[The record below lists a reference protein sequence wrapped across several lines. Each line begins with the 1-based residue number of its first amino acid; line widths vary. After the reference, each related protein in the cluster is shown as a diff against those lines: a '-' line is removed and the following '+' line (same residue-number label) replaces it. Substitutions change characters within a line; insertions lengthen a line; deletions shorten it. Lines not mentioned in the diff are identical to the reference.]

1 MSISRYGSKKSTK
14 EGGVAAMLQREER
27 LRFLTRNKG
36 AQPNIILD
44 YDELRNSNG
53 AVAVD
58 TPKSH

>member
-1 MSISRYGSKKSTK
+1 
-14 EGGVAAMLQREER
+14 MLQREER

-44 YDELRNSNG
+44 YGELRNSNG